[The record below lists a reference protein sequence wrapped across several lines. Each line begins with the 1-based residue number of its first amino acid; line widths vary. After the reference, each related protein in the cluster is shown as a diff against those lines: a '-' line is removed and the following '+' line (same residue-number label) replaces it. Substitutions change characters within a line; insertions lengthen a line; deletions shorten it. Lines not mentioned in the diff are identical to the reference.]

1 MRLDDLTWPDAAA
14 ALDTGTPLVLPL
26 GSLEQHGPHLPF
38 DTDTVCAQ
46 AVADGGAEGAG
57 AISLPAL
64 SYGAPSRPRSGGGPG
79 FPLGAEIP
87 FGTYFDVIRGIVAN
101 LLARGASN
109 LLVLSWHT
117 ENAAVMYDAVREA
130 ASLAHAES
138 AKIAVLASAGSLVAR
153 ETAQKAYVDGPVP
166 GEFEHAGL
174 IETSVMLAL
183 APERVREFSSVQ
195 ASLPKLAYDVVPAS
209 DGAISPS
216 GSFTSPGNATAEI
229 GQMLLDDLL
238 PGLSKIISTEFDD
251 RRSDGARR

>member
-1 MRLDDLTWPDAAA
+1 MRLHDLTWPDAATA
-14 ALDTGTPLVLPL
+14 AEAGTPLILPL

-38 DTDTVCAQ
+38 DTDTVCVQ
-46 AVADGGAEGAG
+46 AVADGGAQEAS

-87 FGTYFDVIRGIVAN
+87 FGTYFDVVRGIVAG
-101 LLARGASN
+101 LLSRGARN

-117 ENAAVMYDAVREA
+117 ENAPVIYDAVREA
-130 ASLAHAES
+130 ASLTHAEN
-138 AKIAVLASAGSLVAR
+138 AKVIVLDSPGSLVSR

-183 APERVREFSSVQ
+183 APERVRDFANVE
-195 ASLPKLAYDVVPAS
+195 ASLPKLSYDVVPMPGDAV
-209 DGAISPS
+209 SPT
-216 GSFTSPGNATAEI
+216 GSFTSPRNATAEI
-229 GQMLLDDLL
+229 GQLLLDDLL
-238 PGLSKIISTEFDD
+238 PGLAKLVSTEFDE
-251 RRSDGARR
+251 RRTDLSS